1 MLQGCLQLL
10 STPGDKRRGWF
21 YPQQIGVNDH
31 LGWLEDR
38 LVVVEDHASD
48 HQTPGALQVWCQIL
62 LNQGLIDADFVCHRI
77 ILTCQSGWSLGRTS
91 NLPRLFES
99 CYHFIM
105 LKSLLKTLRPKQ
117 WAKNVFIFTALIFDR
132 KLLDLPAF
140 SRTLAGAVLFSLIA
154 SAVYI
159 FNDIADLESDQQHP
173 TKKLRPLASGELSIR
188 AAWILGVGLLVIAL
202 PLAYLLSPEFL
213 ILCLVYFTL
222 NLLYSARLKHIP
234 LIDVMVLASFYVL
247 RVISGTTLI
256 EVKRFSPWLYVVTTL
271 FALFI
276 GLGKRRAELVLQ
288 LDGSSIRPVL
298 EGYSIGLLDQLINI
312 VSGTTI
318 VAYSLYTFSAPN
330 LPENHSMMLTIPF
343 VVYGIFRYLYL
354 IQIGE
359 GGAPEDIALS
369 DRPLQGAILLWS
381 LGVLLVFY
389 LY

>member
-1 MLQGCLQLL
+1 
-10 STPGDKRRGWF
+10 
-21 YPQQIGVNDH
+21 
-31 LGWLEDR
+31 
-38 LVVVEDHASD
+38 
-48 HQTPGALQVWCQIL
+48 
-62 LNQGLIDADFVCHRI
+62 
-77 ILTCQSGWSLGRTS
+77 
-91 NLPRLFES
+91 
-99 CYHFIM
+99 M

-222 NLLYSARLKHIP
+222 NLLYSARLKHIS